1 MEKPHSYRPRLRP
14 EDLRILRDALDLYI
28 TKRLEGLTEDEL
40 ESFFDPKVE
49 RAIELLDRLD
59 MLIAGNRPKGG
70 RPRKTPYPPVR

>member
-14 EDLRILRDALDLYI
+14 EDLKILRDALDLYI

-59 MLIAGNRPKGG
+59 MLIAGYRPKGG

>member
-59 MLIAGNRPKGG
+59 MLMAGNRPKGG
-70 RPRKTPYPPVR
+70 RPRKTPYPPIR

>member
-14 EDLRILRDALDLYI
+14 EDLKILRDALDLYI

-70 RPRKTPYPPVR
+70 RPKK